1 MIRGIIFDCFGV
13 LYRGSLTHL
22 AELAPPDRRQEVL
35 DLSHASDYGY
45 ISHDEYFTRL
55 GELVGKP
62 TEEVEA
68 IIRARH
74 IRNEELIAIVRQLKP
89 HYKLGLLSN
98 VGRGVMNELF
108 SAKER
113 AELFDAVVLSSDVGM
128 VKPHPEI
135 YEYILAQLGEQAEA
149 CVMIDDI
156 AENVDGAAQ
165 VGMQGIV
172 FQSPKQLRADL
183 QQLLVEVAA

>member
-22 AELAPPDRRQEVL
+22 AELAPPERRQEVH

-45 ISHDEYFTRL
+45 IAHDEYFTRL
-55 GELVGKP
+55 GELVNKP
-62 TEEVEA
+62 AEEVES

-74 IRNEELIAIVRQLKP
+74 VRNEELIELVRQLKP

-108 SAKER
+108 SVEER

-135 YEYILAQLGEQAEA
+135 YEYVLAQLGEVAED
-149 CVMIDDI
+149 CVMIDDLV
-156 AENVDGAAQ
+156 ENVDGAAQ
-165 VGMQGIV
+165 VGMRGIV
-172 FQSPKQLRADL
+172 YQSPEQLRGEL
-183 QQLLVEVAA
+183 QRLLVEVVV